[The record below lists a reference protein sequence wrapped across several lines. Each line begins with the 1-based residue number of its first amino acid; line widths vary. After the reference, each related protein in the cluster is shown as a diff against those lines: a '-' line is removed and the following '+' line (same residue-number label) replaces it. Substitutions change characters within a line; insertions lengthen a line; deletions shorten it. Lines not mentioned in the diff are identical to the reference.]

1 MALAGP
7 VGERIGLAPA
17 FLVAGAVPAL
27 LAVITVFAARMP
39 RDEIEHPLATA
50 SVEPAATAR

>member
-1 MALAGP
+1 
-7 VGERIGLAPA
+7 LAPA
-17 FLVAGAVPAL
+17 FLVAGAVPTV

-50 SVEPAATAR
+50 SVEPTATAR